1 MNEFEKIGK
10 RMPYSESKDYIADL
24 INKGTEK
31 AIAESKPNLRSRFI
45 RRTIIG
51 TAAAAVMAGLV
62 LTTVNFETSQEKLM
76 NQLNSTPSLEE
87 VLNSL
92 SDDQMAE
99 LSTYSIDD
107 IPEY

>member
-1 MNEFEKIGK
+1 
-10 RMPYSESKDYIADL
+10 MPYAEAKDYIADL

-31 AIAESKPNLRSRFI
+31 AISESKPNLRSLFI
-45 RRTIIG
+45 RRTIVG
-51 TAAAAVMAGLV
+51 TAAAAIMAGV
-62 LTTVNFETSQEKLM
+62 VMTTVNFETSQEKLM
-76 NQLNSTPSLEE
+76 NKLNNTPSIEE

-99 LSTYSIDD
+99 LSTFTID